1 MEEDIKILENYLK
14 NSAYKKKHSEFF
26 KNCGWEIVDLEIPQA
41 LEHLIKAYKKKE
53 ADLYS
58 ADSIINEQIDIIKN
72 SVSKD
77 KIKELINKIDNKA
90 NRIAETY
97 KYSDSDEELAR
108 KKGQVRHY
116 ENFIKE
122 LQELL
127 EGDE

>member
-1 MEEDIKILENYLK
+1 MEEDIKIIEDSIKEVEDNKDIGFFETEEDLK
-14 NSAYKKKHSEFF
+14 FYNAVKH
-26 KNCGWEIVDLEIPQA
+26 L
-41 LEHLIKAYKKKE
+41 LKAYKEKE

-58 ADSIINEQIDIIKN
+58 ANSIISEQIDIINN
-72 SVSKD
+72 SVSID
-77 KIKELINKIDNKA
+77 KVKELINKIDEKT

-116 ENFIKE
+116 EYFIKE